1 MQKKCCHHSRHLPST
16 ACTKPHHYHLSP
28 RCTHAATA
36 RRHAPQVTDGCK
48 SLVSSKFS
56 SVGVSMYKEGA
67 LDAGVIEKDKLIDNH
82 YYAIANKARAH
93 P

>member
-1 MQKKCCHHSRHLPST
+1 
-16 ACTKPHHYHLSP
+16 
-28 RCTHAATA
+28 
-36 RRHAPQVTDGCK
+36 
-48 SLVSSKFS
+48 
-56 SVGVSMYKEGA
+56 MYKEGA